1 MTWRRVLMRGLA
13 LASLAVLASAAQ
25 AQTPAPLPDNF
36 SFAAAGDLIY
46 LRPALKTVEAN
57 APDLLKALRG
67 ADVAFGNFESNVF
80 PLKGFPG
87 ALQAELDGPALLSSA
102 TVPAELKAMGFDIV
116 SHANNHAGDWG
127 SDGIVATRRNLDR
140 AGLAHAGSGVNLKAA
155 RAAGHVKARGVD
167 VAVVAATSSFSASAA
182 AADVVRQA
190 PDRPGVNAL
199 HLSRTVLVPPGDLAA
214 LRGVAAHAPSAA
226 VNVTAALAGNEVKLI
241 DQTFRADPSRT
252 DRVGYAYAMDGKD
265 RQGLID
271 AVAAARKTS
280 GFVLF
285 SLHTHESSGDP
296 SAPPAFEVEL
306 AHAAIDAGADAF
318 VAHGP
323 HQLRGVEI
331 YKGRPIFYS
340 LANFAIMTPSPELNP
355 PLNFAPGSLF
365 TQRAFVE
372 SVVAVGRYKGG
383 KLAEIRLTPFEITQ
397 TSELNTNGL
406 PKAVSA
412 DAGKAIITKL
422 QQLSRPF
429 GADIAYEGGVGV
441 IRIKDDKGGR

>member
-1 MTWRRVLMRGLA
+1 MLRSIA
-13 LASLAVLASAAQ
+13 LAATLAVAAPASAAI
-25 AQTPAPLPDNF
+25 PDGF

-46 LRPALKTVEAN
+46 LRPALKTVEAK
-57 APDLLKALRG
+57 APALLKALRG
-67 ADVAFGNFESNVF
+67 ADFAFGNFESNVF

-102 TVPAELKAMGFDIV
+102 TVPAELKAMGFDVV
-116 SHANNHAGDWG
+116 SHANNHAADWG
-127 SDGIVATRRNLDR
+127 AAGILATGRNLDR
-140 AGLAHAGSGVNLKAA
+140 AGLAHSGSGASLKASRLPGLYNA
-155 RAAGHVKARGVD
+155 HGVK
-167 VAVVAATSSFSASAA
+167 VAVISATSTFSSSAA

-190 PDRPGVNAL
+190 PGRPGVDAL
-199 HLSRTVLVPPGDLAA
+199 HLTRTVLVPLGDLAA

-226 VNVTAALAGNEVKLI
+226 VNVSAPLAGDEVKLV
-241 DQTFRADPSRT
+241 DQTFRADPTRT

-265 RQGLID
+265 RQGLLD
-271 AVAAARKTS
+271 AVAAARKAS

-285 SLHTHESSGDP
+285 SLHTHESAGDG
-296 SAPPAFEVEL
+296 SLPPAFEVEL

-340 LANFAIMTPSPELNP
+340 LANFAIMQPSPELNP
-355 PLNFAPGSLF
+355 PLDFAPGSLF

-372 SVVAVGRYKGG
+372 SVVAVGRYRGG
-383 KLAEIRLTPFEITQ
+383 KLVEIQLLPFEISQ
-397 TSELNTNGL
+397 TGQLDTHGL
-406 PKAVSA
+406 PQAVSA
-412 DAGKAIITKL
+412 DTARSIIGKL

-429 GADIAYEGGVGV
+429 GADIVFEDGVGV